1 LPGESGLIPIPRK
14 IAGSEI
20 RMIDEL
26 MVAMKTPNVVLVSA
40 IHL

>member
-1 LPGESGLIPIPRK
+1 MPIPRK

-26 MVAMKTPNVVLVSA
+26 MVAMKTPSVVFVRA

>member
-1 LPGESGLIPIPRK
+1 MPRK
-14 IAGSEI
+14 IAGKEI

-26 MVAMKTPNVVLVSA
+26 MVAMKTPKVVLVRA

>member
-1 LPGESGLIPIPRK
+1 MPIPRK

-26 MVAMKTPNVVLVSA
+26 TTAMKTPNVVLVRA